1 MGVPVEQSSARGA
14 MTILLQFSYAIAM
27 SSDNESAPDQS
38 RAASRGSV
46 APKCFSSRWLAS
58 EIGQHRTK

>member
-1 MGVPVEQSSARGA
+1 MGVPVEQSSARGTMA
-14 MTILLQFSYAIAM
+14 ILLQFSYATTM

-38 RAASRGSV
+38 RTASRGSA
-46 APKCFSSRWLAS
+46 APKRFSSRWLAS